1 MAGLIVQ
8 DVIDRI
14 LNTTDIV
21 ELIRPYLHLKQT
33 GSQFKGL
40 CPFHEDKNPSLIISP
55 EYQRYKCWAC
65 DASGNALDF
74 VMDMD
79 SVTFPE
85 ACELLADRA
94 GIEIVR
100 EGRESASAPAGP
112 SKREIFRVN
121 EWAAKYFARRLLQPS
136 GEECAKYL
144 TERGIVPETWELFQ
158 IGHAP
163 EGWDTLCLAAKK
175 KGIPAELL
183 QAAGLAQQ
191 SRRGTLIDVF
201 RNRLMFP
208 IRDASKRVL
217 GFGGRCLDGEEPK
230 YVNTSETPV
239 FSKSRCLFGANRLQ
253 GSRSG
258 RPLFVMEGYTDVTMA
273 AQAGGL
279 DAVATLGTALT
290 DDHARFLQRL
300 GRPVILVFDGDSAGR
315 KAAERGG
322 RIFASVDLDL
332 KITGLKKGEDP
343 CDYLLRTELDGAALL
358 ESEAVDY
365 LEFIL
370 RESMARHPI
379 ETVNGK
385 VQVAKEMLALIGAMQ
400 NPVKISASITK
411 VADTLGVPEP
421 DLRKELNERPT
432 LRRITPK
439 RAAIAEEE
447 PEVRPVVRAVRI
459 AEQAVLLAVMNARQA
474 LGGLEVLSSYRFE
487 TPEQIV
493 IFRAALTALS
503 GAQGPVGS
511 IVLGGLQDAA
521 SRKAANAL
529 ILEGRYSDEKLTE
542 LSDSVRF
549 LVDRSSENRL
559 SDDVRGV
566 SAETGDD
573 EVARLQQEIREKH
586 NAKQFRAKKNKTDSP
601 ATPPSSNGSPELDE
615 EDGTGGADDMDAACF

>member
-1 MAGLIVQ
+1 
-8 DVIDRI
+8 
-14 LNTTDIV
+14 
-21 ELIRPYLHLKQT
+21 
-33 GSQFKGL
+33 
-40 CPFHEDKNPSLIISP
+40 
-55 EYQRYKCWAC
+55 
-65 DASGNALDF
+65 
-74 VMDMD
+74 
-79 SVTFPE
+79 
-85 ACELLADRA
+85 
-94 GIEIVR
+94 
-100 EGRESASAPAGP
+100 
-112 SKREIFRVN
+112 
-121 EWAAKYFARRLLQPS
+121 
-136 GEECAKYL
+136 
-144 TERGIVPETWELFQ
+144 
-158 IGHAP
+158 
-163 EGWDTLCLAAKK
+163 
-175 KGIPAELL
+175 
-183 QAAGLAQQ
+183 
-191 SRRGTLIDVF
+191 
-201 RNRLMFP
+201 
-208 IRDASKRVL
+208 
-217 GFGGRCLDGEEPK
+217 
-230 YVNTSETPV
+230 
-239 FSKSRCLFGANRLQ
+239 
-253 GSRSG
+253 
-258 RPLFVMEGYTDVTMA
+258 
-273 AQAGGL
+273 
-279 DAVATLGTALT
+279 
-290 DDHARFLQRL
+290 
-300 GRPVILVFDGDSAGR
+300 
-315 KAAERGG
+315 
-322 RIFASVDLDL
+322 
-332 KITGLKKGEDP
+332 
-343 CDYLLRTELDGAALL
+343 
-358 ESEAVDY
+358 
-365 LEFIL
+365 
-370 RESMARHPI
+370 
-379 ETVNGK
+379 
-385 VQVAKEMLALIGAMQ
+385 MLALIGAMQ